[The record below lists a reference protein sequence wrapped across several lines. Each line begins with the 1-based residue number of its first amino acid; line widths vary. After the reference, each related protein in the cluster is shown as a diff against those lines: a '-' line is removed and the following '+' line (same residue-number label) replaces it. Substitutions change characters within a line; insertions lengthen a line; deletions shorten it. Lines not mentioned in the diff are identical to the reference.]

1 MSQQLFKDDVEFL
14 QRLLKSSGF
23 NPGKID
29 GDWGP
34 KTDKAEDEFITKSRE
49 ISTKFGKFHQRSEGN
64 ILTLH
69 PKAQESARKFLKL
82 LQDAKINARII
93 SGTRTYAEQDALYA
107 KGRTKPGP
115 IVTNA
120 EGGES
125 NHNFGI
131 AWDIGIFTSD
141 GGYLS
146 NSPLYEKAAKIV
158 LGLLPELEWGG
169 NWLTFKDEPHYQL
182 KMGLSIPEVRRR
194 FEKGESYI

>member
-34 KTDKAEDEFITKSRE
+34 KTDKAEDEFIAKSRE
-49 ISTKFGKFHQRSEGN
+49 ISTKFGTFHQRSEGN

-93 SGTRTYAEQDALYA
+93 SGTRTYAEQNALYA
-107 KGRTKPGP
+107 KGRPDNGP
-115 IVTNA
+115 KVTNA
-120 EGGES
+120 KGGQS

-141 GGYLS
+141 GGYLGD
-146 NSPLYEKAAKIV
+146 SPLYEKAAKIAQ
-158 LGLLPELEWGG
+158 LPELEWGG
-169 NWLTFKDEPHYQL
+169 NWSSFKDKPHYQL
-182 KMGLSIPEVRRR
+182 KTGLSIQEVRQR

>member
-49 ISTKFGKFHQRSEGN
+49 IATKFGTFHQRSEGN

-93 SGTRTYAEQDALYA
+93 SGTRTYAEQNSLYA

-120 EGGES
+120 KGGES

-131 AWDIGIFTSD
+131 AWDIGIFTSE
-141 GGYLS
+141 GKYLS
-146 NSPLYEKAAKIV
+146 DSPLYEKAAKI
-158 LGLLPELEWGG
+158 GLLPELEWGG
-169 NWLTFKDEPHYQL
+169 NWSSFKDEPHYQL
-182 KMGLSIPEVRRR
+182 KTGLSIPEVRAR
-194 FEKGESYI
+194 FEKGESYV

>member
-14 QRLLKSSGF
+14 QRFLKASGF

-34 KTDKAEDEFITKSRE
+34 NTDKAEDAFLTTSQE
-49 ISTKFGKFHQRSEGN
+49 IATRLGTFHQRSERN
-64 ILTLH
+64 IATLH
-69 PKAQESARKFLKL
+69 PKAQELARKFLKL
-82 LQDAKINARII
+82 LQDAGINARII

-107 KGRTKPGP
+107 KGRTQPGDK
-115 IVTNA
+115 VTNA

-141 GGYLS
+141 GKYLPE
-146 NSPLYEKAAKIV
+146 SPLYNKAAEV
-158 LGLLPELEWGG
+158 GLLPELEWGG
-169 NWLTFKDEPHYQL
+169 NWSSFKDKPHYQL
-182 KMGLSIPEVRRR
+182 KTGLSIKEVQRR
-194 FEKGESYI
+194 FEGGEPYI